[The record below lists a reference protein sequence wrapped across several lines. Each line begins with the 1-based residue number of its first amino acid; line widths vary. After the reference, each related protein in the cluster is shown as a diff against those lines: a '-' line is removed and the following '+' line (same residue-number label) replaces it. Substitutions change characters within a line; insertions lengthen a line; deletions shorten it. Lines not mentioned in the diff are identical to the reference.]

1 MPLTLKRDRNSGIYY
16 VRGTVTV
23 WKRGRSSSVEV
34 FKSTRTRDKAEAD
47 AIRLQIENAA
57 KERNHTGKEPAL
69 SFKQASERYKKAG
82 GGERFLEK
90 VENRLGPYPVDEI
103 TQSMLDDAA
112 LAAYPKQAD
121 ATRRR
126 QFYAPAIAVMRS
138 AGVSTLF
145 RRAPDGQ
152 KRTVFMRPDQAEA
165 FIKAVVAFRWENP
178 WMPAL
183 ATFLFCH
190 GARVK
195 EALSIDGRDDVSL
208 EHGYVMLRNTKNGK
222 ERMVSLCQRSRAA
235 LSTIPNVGDP
245 GPLFLRYDGRPYA
258 ERNDAGNPLR
268 WWKTAVERAELPP
281 FTPHVARHSWATWHY
296 SLYRDVVRL
305 KSEGGWESQEWE
317 RYVKLSS
324 PSLGDAAVRYKF
336 LDVEKPWSGSVIGSA
351 NVG

>member
-1 MPLTLKRDRNSGIYY
+1 M
-16 VRGTVTV
+16 
-23 WKRGRSSSVEV
+23 
-34 FKSTRTRDKAEAD
+34 
-47 AIRLQIENAA
+47 
-57 KERNHTGKEPAL
+57 
-69 SFKQASERYKKAG
+69 
-82 GGERFLEK
+82 
-90 VENRLGPYPVDEI
+90 
-103 TQSMLDDAA
+103 
-112 LAAYPKQAD
+112 
-121 ATRRR
+121 
-126 QFYAPAIAVMRS
+126 
-138 AGVSTLF
+138 
-145 RRAPDGQ
+145 
-152 KRTVFMRPDQAEA
+152 
-165 FIKAVVAFRWENP
+165 
-178 WMPAL
+178 
-183 ATFLFCH
+183 
-190 GARVK
+190 
-195 EALSIDGRDDVSL
+195 
-208 EHGYVMLRNTKNGK
+208 
-222 ERMVSLCQRSRAA
+222 SLCQRSRAA